1 MGMGDKEKKGKDEEE
16 EVKDGEAAEGG
27 DEPKKEEKKP
37 FKLGAGVVG
46 ILKTALLLLG
56 VAIIAFVVAWF
67 TSNRGG
73 QEKSLPK
80 DALMTTDPET
90 GDVIEK
96 VPKGADWSL
105 DEMIINTSDEDENH
119 IVRARIIISHD
130 KVDKD
135 LLAELNDRRTQ
146 IHSTVRNIIGEKKF
160 AEIRTTRKQRELAG
174 EIKASIQKIIQM
186 EGVYEVYFKE
196 FTVH

>member
-1 MGMGDKEKKGKDEEE
+1 MGDKEKKGKDEDE
-16 EVKDGEAAEGG
+16 EVKDGEAAPEGG
-27 DEPKKEEKKP
+27 EEAKKEEKKP
-37 FKLGAGVVG
+37 FKLGAGVVS
-46 ILKTALLLLG
+46 ILKNALLLLG
-56 VAIIAFVVAWF
+56 VAIIAFVVAYF

-80 DALMTTDPET
+80 DALLQTDPET

-105 DEMIINTSDEDENH
+105 DEMIINTSDEDESH
-119 IVRARIIISHD
+119 IVRARIVVSHNKD
-130 KVDKD
+130 DKD

-160 AEIRTTRKQRELAG
+160 VEIRTTRKQRELAG
-174 EIKASIQKIIQM
+174 EIKAAIQKIVHM
-186 EGVYEVYFKE
+186 EGIYEVYFKE